1 MEGKKVSSCDEVLK
15 IYAAF
20 NDFSMHHTE
29 AVVTVIMLSIT
40 PHVLIYLRQLGV
52 STYEQLP
59 PISFP
64 NVVATNLIS
73 YFMSLFDSIYGTSHN
88 ICHSLLPYI
97 SLSMML
103 PRPIHGVPNARI
115 FSFFMAE

>member
-59 PISFP
+59 PIPFP
-64 NVVATNLIS
+64 QR
-73 YFMSLFDSIYGTSHN
+73 GSHKSN
-88 ICHSLLPYI
+88 FLLYEF
-97 SLSMML
+97 
-103 PRPIHGVPNARI
+103 V
-115 FSFFMAE
+115 